1 MQEELRART
10 ELEFSKTWTEC
21 PHSGVV
27 RTAYSLSFCVEF
39 ACSRCVCVFFVLLCF
54 IFHQRL
60 QLRLSPK
67 TALRLI
73 VGSKL
78 PLVESERADGLAPF

>member
-10 ELEFSKTWTEC
+10 DLEFSKTWTEC

-67 TALRLI
+67 T

-78 PLVESERADGLAPF
+78 PLVERERADGLAPF